1 MIGLLIDC
9 AKGIIKE
16 RNKEGIEMKSKMIR
30 NLFLILG
37 GISVLLL
44 GSCSWNSIPKKSSD
58 EFSQYEYAVSFYSY
72 RPKGKRDILTKIFF
86 IDKKGEQKEYSLKG
100 YNVGTLFQKGNELYA
115 YSFGTRPHLVFKSPS
130 TYFVYPSQIFSMGST
145 TYSVRFVSE
154 GQKGPIEG
162 LSVEDG
168 KVGVLRSRIR
178 YTNSKNKQVVSPEV
192 DLSLDKGIEVN
203 SKIFVTGFDLVG
215 DDMSFLYLD
224 EEKNE
229 FEFIELQDSS
239 QSDFQELLLVDG
251 KVITVGNPKFTRFD
265 DEKKREEKK
274 NKISLTSVDPET
286 LEVSEETF
294 EAERVLTA
302 YPIHNHFRFVTSDHR
317 LLEYTSDLKLVSE
330 KDLSRTDFIKL
341 FSDKGLKVQKVCYT
355 DDKVVVLA
363 TPAKASTKERGTIVE
378 FDAATLEVKK
388 RIMIPLSEK
397 TEWETDSADLLLI
410 DHP

>member
-1 MIGLLIDC
+1 
-9 AKGIIKE
+9 
-16 RNKEGIEMKSKMIR
+16 MKLKMIR
-30 NLFLILG
+30 NLFLIFG

-44 GSCSWNSIPKKSSD
+44 GSCSRNSSPKKSSG

-72 RPKGKRDILTKIFF
+72 RSKGKRDTLTKLYF
-86 IDKKGEQKEYSLKG
+86 IDKKGEQKEHSLKG
-100 YNVGTLFQKGNELYA
+100 YSIGTLFQEGSKIYA
-115 YSFGTRPHLVFKSPS
+115 YSLGTRPHLVFKSPS
-130 TYFVYPSQIFSMGST
+130 TYSVYPSQIFSMGLT
-145 TYSVRFVSE
+145 TYSVRFISK
-154 GQKGPIEG
+154 GQKRPIEG

-168 KVGVLRSRIR
+168 RDGLLISCIR
-178 YTNSKNKQVVSPEV
+178 YTNSKNKQVLSPEV
-192 DLSLDKGIEVN
+192 NLGLGKGIEVN

-229 FEFIELQDSS
+229 FEFIELQDPS

-265 DEKKREEKK
+265 DEEKREKKK

-330 KDLSRTDFIKL
+330 KDLSGTDFIKL

-363 TPAKASTKERGTIVE
+363 TPAKASTKEMGTIVE

-388 RIMIPLSEK
+388 RIMIPLSEN
-397 TEWETDSADLLLI
+397 TEWKTDSADLLLI
-410 DHP
+410 DHS